1 MNYLL
6 VGDLHVKPD
15 NIEESNN
22 FIQWISGLCKK
33 ENLTPIF
40 MGDQYDTHGNIRV
53 EVLDFWQKAYEQ
65 FQFSHSG
72 LQPSSYSIVG
82 NHDMDYSCEFT
93 SMASNYKQTKVIK
106 EPFKIS
112 ETTIAV
118 PYVKSPQ
125 EFTNLINN
133 LDETVNVVL
142 CHQEFFGAQYEG
154 GFYAPT
160 GVKLEDIKKDVLFIS
175 GHIHKKQIITDKH
188 GKAKVIY
195 VGTPRQLT
203 RSDIDE
209 IKGVHIWYNE
219 TALKF
224 VETPES
230 VCQRFKKISII
241 QNENENL
248 DYELNGKTFV
258 DIHGDESFIK
268 KVIKQI
274 PEEVKIRTFAVKENK
289 KIEIKESSGIKN
301 AFKDYFENY
310 IKNNNLTE
318 EDSKEIFEI
327 IKNNCNIVL

>member
-6 VGDLHVKPD
+6 IGDLHVKPD
-15 NIEESNN
+15 NIEESNK
-22 FIQWISGLCKK
+22 FIQWVSELCKE
-33 ENLTPIF
+33 ENLTSVF

-53 EVLDFWQKAYEQ
+53 EVLDFWQKAYEK
-65 FQFSHSG
+65 
-72 LQPSSYSIVG
+72 LPCSYSIVG

-93 SMASNYKQTKVIK
+93 SMASNYRQTKVIK

-112 ETTIAV
+112 ETTIAI
-118 PYVKSPQ
+118 PYIKSSQ

-133 LDETVNVVL
+133 LDNNIKNVL

-175 GHIHKKQIITDKH
+175 GHIHKKQTIVDKH
-188 GKAKVIY
+188 GNVKVIY

-209 IKGVHIWYNE
+209 TKGVHVWCNE
-219 TALKF
+219 TEFKF
-224 VETPES
+224 IETPES
-230 VCQRFKKISII
+230 VCQRFKKISVV

-248 DYELNGKTFV
+248 DFQLNNKTFV

-268 KVIKQI
+268 KVIKQL
-274 PEEVKIRTFAVKENK
+274 PEEVKIRTFPVKENR

-327 IKNNCNIVL
+327 IKNNCNIIL